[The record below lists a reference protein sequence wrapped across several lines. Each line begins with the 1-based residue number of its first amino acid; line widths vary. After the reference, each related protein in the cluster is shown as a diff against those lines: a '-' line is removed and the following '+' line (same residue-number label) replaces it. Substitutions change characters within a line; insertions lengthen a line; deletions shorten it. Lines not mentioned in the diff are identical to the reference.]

1 MSRKGK
7 IWTIAILGF
16 ILIIILGVMAAGN
29 SRNMNDTSSTDGQE
43 TSASKSVEE
52 YKKEQDTI
60 MEEMMADM
68 ENVPKSG
75 NAAINFLN
83 GMIPHHQSAV
93 SMSESY
99 LKFGGKNADLK
110 QLAENVIKT
119 QTEEIE
125 QMKKMVEK
133 LEADGSRDEE
143 KEVSYQE
150 EYNKMLQTSHKE
162 HHVHTGKD
170 TTQNV
175 DWAFADGMKMHH
187 QMAVDMS
194 KIILDYTEE
203 EDVKQLAE
211 NIIKTQEEEIE
222 QMDNILKG
230 TTTH

>member
-7 IWTIAILGF
+7 IWIIAILGF

-222 QMDNILKG
+222 QMDKILKG